1 MNGKSF
7 DKAQGKAILIT
18 GGAGFI
24 GSHLC
29 EQLLKEGHRVICL
42 DNFNTFYDPRLKE
55 DNISKIKQ
63 HPNFTLV
70 RGDILDTGTLES
82 IFSNYQIESIVHL
95 AALPGVRTSF
105 QGSGNYLDVNLRG
118 TLNLLNMAKENNVS
132 QFIFGSSSS
141 VYGKDSPVPFAE
153 TGNNLTPI
161 SPYGVSKLSA
171 EILCKSYHKLYG
183 LPITVL
189 RIFSA
194 FGPRQRPELAIHQF
208 VRCIKR
214 GEVIPML
221 GSGDSS
227 RDFTYIDDI
236 VEGIMLALKKSF
248 PFEIFNLG
256 NSKTVKLRELI
267 ELLGEKL
274 RVKLQIKQLSNH
286 IGDLDITYAS
296 IDKAKD
302 ILGWQPKVP
311 FEEGVDRFLTWHKEK
326 EEFLNSLKYD

>member
-1 MNGKSF
+1 MNGEKTT
-7 DKAQGKAILIT
+7 ILVT

-29 EQLLKEGHRVICL
+29 EKLLKDNYRVVCF

-55 DNISKIKQ
+55 DNLQAMKGNE
-63 HPNFTLV
+63 NFILV
-70 RGDILDTGTLES
+70 RGDILDKGALDS
-82 IFSNYQIESIVHL
+82 IFANHQIIKVIHL

-105 QGSGNYLDVNLRG
+105 LGSGSYLDVNIRG
-118 TLNLLNMAKENNVS
+118 TLNLLNMVKEYNVS

-141 VYGKDSPVPFAE
+141 VYGKDSSVPFVE
-153 TGNNLTPI
+153 IENNLVPI

-183 LPITVL
+183 IPIAIL

-208 VRCIKR
+208 VRSMKR
-214 GEVIPML
+214 GEVISML
-221 GSGDSS
+221 GDGNSS

-236 VEGIMLALKKSF
+236 VEGIVLALKKPF

-256 NSKTVKLRELI
+256 NSKTVKLKELI
-267 ELLGEKL
+267 GLLGEKIG
-274 RVKLQIKQLSNH
+274 VKPKIKQLANH
-286 IGDLDITYAS
+286 IGDLDITYAN
-296 IDKAKD
+296 IDKAKKFLSWSPQVSFKKG
-302 ILGWQPKVP
+302 I
-311 FEEGVDRFLTWHKEK
+311 DRFLAWHEEK
-326 EEFLNSLKYD
+326 EEFLNTLKYD